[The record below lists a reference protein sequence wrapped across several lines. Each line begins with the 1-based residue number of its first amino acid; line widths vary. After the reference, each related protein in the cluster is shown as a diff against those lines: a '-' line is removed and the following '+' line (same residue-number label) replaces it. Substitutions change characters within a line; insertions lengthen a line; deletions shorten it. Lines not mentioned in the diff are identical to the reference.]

1 MAKYADV
8 SPDTQ
13 QLFDKVLESTSI
25 PDYVSFKL
33 LQSETEKNPMKI
45 LKANPLVEHLTKFEV
60 VIIVNESFL
69 DDLGEENT
77 EILYDELIAGVFF
90 DNAPKNKIGNSSNS
104 IKNGCDTK
112 VRTCFLMLVNTSI
125 LINPFSKRASANS
138 NKLTLGLY
146 TKSFIPT
153 SYLYCASFKNAL
165 SLMALPGS

>member
-90 DNAPKNKIGNSSNS
+90 DNEKNKLIIEKPDFSSYKS
-104 IKNGCDTK
+104 IMRKYGTKINDVKEAVQLIIQQKEDAAKEAKQAKLDKKNK
-112 VRTCFLMLVNTSI
+112 
-125 LINPFSKRASANS
+125 
-138 NKLTLGLY
+138 
-146 TKSFIPT
+146 KS
-153 SYLYCASFKNAL
+153 
-165 SLMALPGS
+165 